1 MLARMSRP
9 AAWAFPLL
17 FLLATAAPAQAITF
31 FNSPSGNIGCVIGKT
46 GARCDIR
53 ERSWHPP
60 PKPSW
65 CHLDWGQ
72 GLSIAKRGR
81 GRYVCAGDTTL
92 GGHQALGYGRSIQR
106 GRFRCASRT
115 SGIRCVNRR
124 NGHGFK
130 LSRQQRRRF

>member
-72 GLSIAKRGR
+72 GLSIA
-81 GRYVCAGDTTL
+81 
-92 GGHQALGYGRSIQR
+92 GHQALGYGRSIQR